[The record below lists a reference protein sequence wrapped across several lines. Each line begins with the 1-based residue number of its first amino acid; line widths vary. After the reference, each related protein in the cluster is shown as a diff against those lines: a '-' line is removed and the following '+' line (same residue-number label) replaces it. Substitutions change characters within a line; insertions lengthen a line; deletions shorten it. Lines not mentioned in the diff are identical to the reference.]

1 MQIFNRRTNEKTSQ
15 RFGKIKRGAT
25 PLASL
30 CTDAANLRLPQPNNN
45 SESKMT
51 IAELAQKLNATV
63 PEIFEHYREILVDIP
78 QDENYVLTT
87 EQIKKAIPKYEL
99 DVKTEETKL
108 PTGLKSKLVPTRL
121 EVLKAELE
129 ERVNKQIEILNNLEP
144 YFKKGDGALLNEIK
158 KQNSIPNFIFE
169 GDYRKIEGNGF
180 GFFKNISHQN
190 GTILTYPVSNDSID
204 EIFIPTGELSNGK
217 RYAFEAT
224 IARRNERIKKA
235 NPFLLQAKSENIKE
249 IIKLSAISQELKVK
263 QEKLE
268 EIDACLEKAEKLFE
282 EKKEEIEEKVSKVL
296 QEKQSEA
303 NEIIETYQETIAQ
316 KFNEIQDREKE
327 LSSLN
332 ETVESIN
339 NHLHKVQN
347 LISALK
353 DRVALCRNLQ
363 FITEEDENKYLNLLT
378 AKEFKPANHLDF
390 EKDFEKNFSKLS
402 EHIHAYLYHKKSLIY
417 TRYQIKNFLT
427 LLRTH
432 DIIVLSGLSG
442 SGKTQIVKAFA
453 EALGGIAKII
463 PVKPNW
469 TSSDDLIGYYNPLQ
483 MSFLPTPFT
492 EAIIEAINNPNQL
505 YFICLDEMNLARA
518 EYYFADFL
526 SKLEERSK
534 QPEIELYANHEEEL
548 FVSEFS
554 TLLNLIESSING
566 KQIKS
571 WQEFLDNEEARKKF
585 FEMLGNTDK
594 ESMLQLHSKMKR
606 RLIDILKFP
615 STIRI
620 PDNVRFIGAIN
631 VDETTHYFS
640 PKILDRIHIVKF
652 ENPLLYEED
661 VNRYLAN
668 KFDELFYNDPG
679 MDHVNYDAY
688 EEQNAREF
696 SLSTMIENLKPVY
709 VKPILFSERKE
720 YVTLSNSKTPVLIQ
734 KLKEINQK
742 FLLPLNIDFG
752 IRSIRQSLNYAE
764 LNQSTYDFEYDAE
777 SISLNTVII
786 QKIFPRFIFDGS
798 EMSKYEK
805 SKIDVVK
812 ELHSFLANE
821 FSNFYFGPEGDFR
834 EIEIGK
840 SCSECLLEI
849 IKQAERNN
857 SQFNFFA

>member
-1 MQIFNRRTNEKTSQ
+1 
-15 RFGKIKRGAT
+15 
-25 PLASL
+25 
-30 CTDAANLRLPQPNNN
+30 
-45 SESKMT
+45 MT
-51 IAELAQKLNATV
+51 VAELAKKLNATI
-63 PEIFEHYREILVDIP
+63 PEVFDHYKKIFVDIP
-78 QDENYVLTT
+78 QDENYVLTI
-87 EQIKKAIPKYEL
+87 EQIKKAIPKYKPEEKIEELPTELETEL
-99 DVKTEETKL
+99 DTKKVEHFKLKTEKL
-108 PTGLKSKLVPTRL
+108 RD
-121 EVLKAELE
+121 
-129 ERVNKQIEILNNLEP
+129 KQVEILENLEP
-144 YFKKGDGALLNEIK
+144 FFEKKDAELLNEIK
-158 KQNSIPNFIFE
+158 KHNTIPDLIFE
-169 GDYRKIEGNGF
+169 GEFIQKKGF
-180 GFFKNISHQN
+180 GFFTNITHQN
-190 GTILTYPVSNDSID
+190 GTLLNYPISNETVD
-204 EIFIPTGELSNGK
+204 EIFIPSDQLSSGK
-217 RYAFEAT
+217 RYLFEAT
-224 IARRNERIKKA
+224 IARRKERINRK
-235 NPFLLQAKSENIKE
+235 NPFLLQAKIANLKE
-249 IIKLSAISQELKVK
+249 LIELSTINQELFIKR
-263 QEKLE
+263 EHLE
-268 EIDACLEKAEKLFE
+268 EINRYLEKSE
-282 EKKEEIEEKVSKVL
+282 EHFKGKKVEIEERVSKVL
-296 QEKQSEA
+296 EEKLRET
-303 NEIIETYQETIAQ
+303 NEIINSYNKNITQ
-316 KFNEIQDREKE
+316 KFNEIQNKEKE
-327 LSSLN
+327 LESLN
-332 ETVESIN
+332 ETVEATK
-339 NHLHKVQN
+339 NHLEKMEN
-347 LISALK
+347 LLCTIK
-353 DRVALCRNLQ
+353 DRVSLCRNLQ
-363 FITEEDENKYLNLLT
+363 FINEDDENKYLNLLS
-378 AKEFKPANHLDF
+378 AKDFKPFNHHDF

-402 EHIHAYLYHKKSLIY
+402 EHIHAYLYHKKNLIY
-417 TRYQIKNFLT
+417 TQYQIRNFLT

-492 EAIIEAINNPNQL
+492 EAIVEAINNPNQL

-566 KQIKS
+566 QKIKS

-640 PKILDRIHIVKF
+640 PKILDRIHVVKF
-652 ENPLLYEED
+652 DNPLL
-661 VNRYLAN
+661 
-668 KFDELFYNDPG
+668 F
-679 MDHVNYDAY
+679 
-688 EEQNAREF
+688 EEQVNTWF
-696 SLSTMIENLKPVY
+696 ENTENEKELIPVY
-709 VKPILFSERKE
+709 VQPNLFSQREEFPKVNNTE
-720 YVTLSNSKTPVLIQ
+720 LSAITE

-764 LNQSTYDFEYDAE
+764 LNKSTYDYGDVFD
-777 SISLNTVII
+777 ISLNTVIL

-798 EMSKYEK
+798 ETAKNGE
-805 SKIDVVK
+805 SKIKVVE
-812 ELHSFLANE
+812 ELQKFLADEFNE
-821 FSNFYFGPEGDFR
+821 FYYNYESDETD
-834 EIEIGK
+834 IGK
-840 SCSECLLEI
+840 SSSEYLEEM
-849 IKQAERNN
+849 IKQANRNN

>member
-1 MQIFNRRTNEKTSQ
+1 
-15 RFGKIKRGAT
+15 
-25 PLASL
+25 
-30 CTDAANLRLPQPNNN
+30 
-45 SESKMT
+45 MT
-51 IAELAQKLNATV
+51 VAELAQKLNATV
-63 PEIFEHYREILVDIP
+63 PEIFEHYKKILEDIP

-87 EQIKKAIPKYEL
+87 EQIKKAIPKYQADE
-99 DVKTEETKL
+99 KTEEISLTTELKPKL
-108 PTGLKSKLVPTRL
+108 VSSRLEDFKSKL
-121 EVLKAELE
+121 E
-129 ERVNKQIEILNNLEP
+129 ERRIKRVEILDNLEP
-144 YFKKGDGALLNEIK
+144 FFKKGDGALLKEIK
-158 KQNSIPNFIFE
+158 KHNSIPDFIFE
-169 GDYRKIEGNGF
+169 GDFRKIEGNGF

-190 GTILTYPVSNDSID
+190 GTVLTYPVSNDSID
-204 EIFIPTGELSNGK
+204 EIFIPSGELSNGK
-217 RYAFEAT
+217 RYSFEAT

-235 NPFLLQAKSENIKE
+235 NPFLLQAKRENIKE
-249 IIKLSAISQELKVK
+249 IIALSAISQELKVK

-268 EIDACLEKAEKLFE
+268 EINTYLEKAEEYFE

-296 QEKQSEA
+296 REKVSEA
-303 NEIIETYQETIAQ
+303 NEIIETYQETINQ
-316 KFNEIQDREKE
+316 KFNEIQNKEKE

-332 ETVESIN
+332 ERVEETN
-339 NHLHKVQN
+339 NHLQKMEN
-347 LISALK
+347 LISTLK
-353 DRVALCRNLQ
+353 DRVSLCRNLQ
-363 FITEEDENKYLNLLT
+363 FISEDDENKYLNLLS
-378 AKEFKPANHLDF
+378 AKEFKPENHHDF

-417 TRYQIKNFLT
+417 TQYQIKNFLT
-427 LLRTH
+427 LLKTH

-492 EAIIEAINNPNQL
+492 EAIVEAINNPNQL

-554 TLLNLIESSING
+554 TLLNIIESSING
-566 KQIKS
+566 EKIKS

-640 PKILDRIHIVKF
+640 PKILDRIHVVKF
-652 ENPLLYEED
+652 DNPLL
-661 VNRYLAN
+661 
-668 KFDELFYNDPG
+668 F
-679 MDHVNYDAY
+679 
-688 EEQNAREF
+688 EEQVNSWF
-696 SLSTMIENLKPVY
+696 ENTETEKELIPVY
-709 VKPILFSERKE
+709 VQPNLFSQREEFPKVNNSE
-720 YVTLSNSKTPVLIQ
+720 LSVITE

-764 LNQSTYDFEYDAE
+764 LNKSTYDYGDVFD
-777 SISLNTVII
+777 ISLNTVIL

-798 EMSKYEK
+798 ETAKNGET
-805 SKIDVVK
+805 KIKVVE
-812 ELHSFLANE
+812 ELQKFLADEFNE
-821 FSNFYFGPEGDFR
+821 FYYNYESDETD
-834 EIEIGK
+834 IGK
-840 SCSECLLEI
+840 SSCEYLEEM
-849 IKQAERNN
+849 IKQANRNN